1 MSDERINSITAS
13 NYSITPELSYYGSKI
28 RVKFNGSC
36 LKQDKITY
44 NHGMIGKIYVVYE
57 INKNCNISSY
67 PTLENCSSGAA
78 TLTIN
83 NDIDEYKYFGYGI
96 GFDKKEEFSFGNG
109 FGRNCIIFGVDM
121 SSSVHVDNK
130 KKNISILGERP
141 TQRLDGTLTVEKSIQ
156 LILLKITKKVCL
168 SLDYNG
174 ANSFLF
180 VNGTEIIKFQSKDSE
195 IVATPLC
202 LGNISKD

>member
-1 MSDERINSITAS
+1 
-13 NYSITPELSYYGSKI
+13 
-28 RVKFNGSC
+28 
-36 LKQDKITY
+36 
-44 NHGMIGKIYVVYE
+44 MIGQIYVVYE
-57 INKNCNISSY
+57 INKNCNIS
-67 PTLENCSSGAA
+67 TLENCSSGAA

-83 NDIDEYKYFGYGI
+83 DDIDECKYIGYGI
-96 GFDKKEEFSFGNG
+96 GFDKKEEFWFGNG
-109 FGRNCIIFGVDM
+109 FGRNCINFGVDM

-130 KKNISILGERP
+130 EKNISILGERP

-156 LILLKITKKVCL
+156 LILLKITKNVCL

-180 VNGTEIIKFQSKDSE
+180 VNGMEIIKSKAKDSE
-195 IVATPLC
+195 IVAPPLC